1 MQQHQGDVPD
11 GLIVTLRLAAVA
23 GIRRLRRSAGVP
35 DFSAVHVCRAVVELH
50 RAGTVQC
57 LQRPLRDDVALFG
70 DLMGLPLP
78 FSPICMLEIGDKQD
92 AIAADENMIEDGC
105 FASVVF
111 FPSARRGAAQLR
123 VCVAAN
129 HTPNDIRVL
138 AATLKR
144 VQAIYA
150 RSGSPGRAE

>member
-1 MQQHQGDVPD
+1 M
-11 GLIVTLRLAAVA
+11 
-23 GIRRLRRSAGVP
+23 
-35 DFSAVHVCRAVVELH
+35 ELH
-50 RAGTVQC
+50 CAGTVQR
-57 LQRPLRDDVALFG
+57 LQRQLRDDVALFG

-78 FSPICMLEIGDKQD
+78 FSPIRMLEIGDKQD
-92 AIAADENMIEDGC
+92 AIASGEHMIEEGC

-129 HTPNDIRVL
+129 HTPNAIRVL

-144 VQAIYA
+144 VQATYA